1 MGKGKRE
8 RPARLGDK
16 LTEIRRKLSL
26 SQNSML
32 RHLGL
37 DDKLTREELSA
48 YERGVR
54 EPTLLTLLKYAQVAG
69 VYVNAL
75 IDDELDLPEYLP
87 SSPKSEGI
95 KRASSILKGRRGYKG
110 KLSKF

>member
-69 VYVNAL
+69 VYVDTL
-75 IDDELDLPEYLP
+75 IDDDIDLPKKLP
-87 SSPKSEGI
+87 SKLRPKGNI
-95 KRASSILKGRRGYKG
+95 NI
-110 KLSKF
+110 

>member
-16 LTEIRRKLSL
+16 LTEIRLKLRL

-54 EPTLLTLLKYAQVAG
+54 EPTLLTLLKYAQAAG
-69 VYVNAL
+69 IYVDVL
-75 IDDELDLPEYLP
+75 IDDGVYLP
-87 SSPKSEGI
+87 DKIPCTTKHEGI
-95 KRASSILKGRRGYKG
+95 RRNSTIKSRH
-110 KLSKF
+110 KH

>member
-1 MGKGKRE
+1 MGKGRRE

-16 LTEIRRKLSL
+16 LTEIRLKLKL

-54 EPTLLTLLKYAQVAG
+54 EPTLLTLLKYAQAAG
-69 VYVNAL
+69 VYVDTL
-75 IDDELDLPEYLP
+75 IDDDVDLPKKI
-87 SSPKSEGI
+87 S
-95 KRASSILKGRRGYKG
+95 GRTQGNR
-110 KLSKF
+110 

>member
-16 LTEIRRKLSL
+16 LTEIRLSLKL

-37 DDKLTREELSA
+37 EDKLTREELSA

-54 EPTLLTLLKYAQVAG
+54 EPTLLTLLKYAQASG
-69 VYVNAL
+69 IYVDVL
-75 IDDELDLPEYLP
+75 IDDNVDLPKKLP
-87 SSPKSEGI
+87 HMRKTR
-95 KRASSILKGRRGYKG
+95 KLKAR
-110 KLSKF
+110 

>member
-1 MGKGKRE
+1 MLLMGKGKRE

-16 LTEIRRKLSL
+16 LTEIRQKLRL
-26 SQNSML
+26 SQNGML

-54 EPTLLTLLKYAQVAG
+54 EPTLLTLLKYAQATGMHVD
-69 VYVNAL
+69 VL
-75 IDDELDLPEYLP
+75 IDDDVDLPKKLP
-87 SSPKSEGI
+87 SKLRPKLNKAKI
-95 KRASSILKGRRGYKG
+95 AI
-110 KLSKF
+110 